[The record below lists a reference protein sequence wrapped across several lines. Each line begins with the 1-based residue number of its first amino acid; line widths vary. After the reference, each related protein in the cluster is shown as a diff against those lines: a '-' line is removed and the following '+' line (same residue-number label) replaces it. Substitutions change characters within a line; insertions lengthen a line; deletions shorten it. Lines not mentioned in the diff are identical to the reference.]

1 VPQPTGDRT
10 ATGPDRTTDRRT
22 RRRAVAALAAVQF
35 VDVLGVTV
43 AITALPAILA
53 GLDASPSAAG
63 PVVTAYAVFFG
74 ALLLLGA
81 RLGDRF
87 GHRRVLQVGLALFG
101 AASVVA
107 ASAPDVPVLVAA
119 RCLQGAAAA
128 ASVPSA
134 LRLLT
139 ATAADEDERRR
150 AVAVWSAAGAAA
162 GASGFLLGG
171 ALSDLAGW
179 RSVFW
184 VTVPLAALL
193 LVAVRRWAPEPGRER
208 AGRLDVPGAVLLA
221 GAVAALVLGGSA
233 LEQGGTRVRG
243 TLLVALGGLVL
254 VAFVRA
260 EQRAADPLLPPAAT
274 RLPALRTGAAVA
286 FLNTATTSS
295 AATLATLHLQEDR
308 GLGPTATGALLLPF
322 SVCVV
327 LGAALA
333 APALRRLGP
342 RTVAGLGLAAVAA
355 GDAVLLAVDV
365 SLAVPA
371 AGVAV
376 AGAGIGLSS
385 VASTTLGTAVPEEL
399 QGTAS
404 GALNT
409 AAQLGHALGVA
420 AVLLVARAT
429 ADSTLPLAGTPLG
442 WAVAAGTAAVAAA
455 ALLLRRR
462 S

>member
-1 VPQPTGDRT
+1 V
-10 ATGPDRTTDRRT
+10 
-22 RRRAVAALAAVQF
+22 
-35 VDVLGVTV
+35 
-43 AITALPAILA
+43 LA
-53 GLDASPSAAG
+53 GLEAPPSAAG

-87 GHRRVLQVGLALFG
+87 GHRRVLQAGLALFG

-107 ASAPDVPVLVAA
+107 ASAPAVPVLVAA

-139 ATAADEDERRR
+139 AAAADEDERRR

-162 GASGFLLGG
+162 GATGFLLGG

-184 VTVPLAALL
+184 VNVPLAALL
-193 LVAVRRWAPEPGRER
+193 LVAVRRWAPDPGRVDG
-208 AGRLDVPGAVLLA
+208 GRLDVRGAALLA
-221 GAVAALVLGGSA
+221 GAVATLVLGGSA
-233 LEQGGTRVRG
+233 LEQGATRVRG
-243 TLLVALGGLVL
+243 ALLVALGALLLAGF
-254 VAFVRA
+254 ARS
-260 EQRAADPLLPPAAT
+260 QRRAADPLLPPAAT
-274 RLPALRTGAAVA
+274 RLPALRTGSGVA

-295 AATLATLHLQEDR
+295 AATLATLYLQEDR

-327 LGAALA
+327 LGAAVA
-333 APALRRLGP
+333 APALRRLRP

-355 GDAVLLAVDV
+355 GNAVLLAAD
-365 SLAVPA
+365 SALAVLA

-376 AGAGIGLSS
+376 SGAGIGLSS
-385 VASTTLGTAVPEEL
+385 VASTALGTAVPDEL

-429 ADSTLPLAGTPLG
+429 ADSGLPLTGTTLG
-442 WAVAAGTAAVAAA
+442 WTVAAATAAVAAA
-455 ALLLRRR
+455 VLLLRRR